1 MLKIVLISN
10 YLFIM
15 TPRQVEKIEKQ
26 IAAIRKVLADKK
38 RKWGG
43 YHDGRGLRYAP
54 PQYYIKL
61 NDFKGSMTYYR
72 WFSKNFPDDMG
83 ALVFLFEWCMTLFK
97 NAKLKEAEKKALQT
111 FMANTYLIDKFLGN
125 PFHSFDKL
133 QSSEWQKEQVNQY
146 LPYRADQG
154 NLNDFAYWLSQF
166 VLTAKYQETT
176 QTFIAIEVQL
186 LTEPRGSKRS
196 ELVEKESRLLDNY

>member
-1 MLKIVLISN
+1 
-10 YLFIM
+10 M
-15 TPRQVEKIEKQ
+15 TPKQVEKIEKQ
-26 IAAIRKVLADKK
+26 IAVIRKVLADEK
-38 RKWGG
+38 RKWGN

-61 NDFKGSMTYYR
+61 NDFKGSMTHYR

-125 PFHSFDKL
+125 SFHSFDEL

-154 NLNDFAYWLSQF
+154 NLNDFACWLSQF

-186 LTEPRGSKRS
+186 LTEPRDPKRS
-196 ELVEKESRLLDNY
+196 ELVEKKVFCWMIIER

>member
-26 IAAIRKVLADKK
+26 IAAIRKVLADEK

-61 NDFKGSMTYYR
+61 L
-72 WFSKNFPDDMG
+72 W
-83 ALVFLFEWCMTLFK
+83 
-97 NAKLKEAEKKALQT
+97 QI
-111 FMANTYLIDKFLGN
+111 LI
-125 PFHSFDKL
+125 
-133 QSSEWQKEQVNQY
+133 
-146 LPYRADQG
+146 
-154 NLNDFAYWLSQF
+154 
-166 VLTAKYQETT
+166 
-176 QTFIAIEVQL
+176 
-186 LTEPRGSKRS
+186 
-196 ELVEKESRLLDNY
+196 